1 MGARS
6 VNEISIPAQ
15 TLSQLRR
22 SLREEV
28 GPLSAIQALHG
39 AGYATGDLLFESF
52 SEHLN
57 GPAAETGA
65 DALWSSLSE
74 FFATRGWGS
83 LVHESLH
90 PAIGVLRSEDWAE
103 ADPSTESQP
112 SCAFSTGLLSSLLS
126 RVAGGPV
133 AVLEV
138 ECRSR
143 GDAACAFAFGSEP
156 AIQHVYA
163 RLLEG
168 ADLEE
173 AVSTL

>member
-6 VNEISIPAQ
+6 VNDIRIPAQ
-15 TLSQLRR
+15 SLPQLRR

-28 GPLSAIQALHG
+28 GPLAATQALHG
-39 AGYATGDLLFESF
+39 AGYATGDLLFDAF
-52 SEHLN
+52 SEHLS

-65 DALWSSLSE
+65 DALWTALSDFFSS
-74 FFATRGWGS
+74 RGWGS
-83 LVHESLH
+83 LAHHSAH

-103 ADPSTESQP
+103 ADASSESQP
-112 SCAFSTGLLSSLLS
+112 SCAFSTGLFSSLLS

-143 GDAACAFAFGSEP
+143 GDDACAFAFGSEP
-156 AIQHVYA
+156 AIQHIYA

-168 ADLEE
+168 ADLQE